1 MMSAT
6 SMKAA
11 PSKPRVVMAAL
22 PNLRPLVT
30 KGDSGSKGMVFLL
43 AVMLISL
50 TRASATLP
58 VNPIERRS
66 RSTM

>member
-1 MMSAT
+1 
-6 SMKAA
+6 
-11 PSKPRVVMAAL
+11 MAAL

-50 TRASATLP
+50 TSASATLP